1 MRKLETMF
9 LHLLEVLAFILIVG
23 VLPFSGKAEASSPPY
38 GRITRFYVG
47 GEDRFRYMVE
57 RTEFPAD
64 STVCYR
70 PVETG
75 GGGTLACTYN
85 PAAFRR

>member
-1 MRKLETMF
+1 MQKLGMLF
-9 LHLLEVLAFILIVG
+9 FCIIVVLLVG
-23 VLPFSGKAEASSPPY
+23 VLPFNRAKASVPPY
-38 GRITRFYVG
+38 GKIARFYVG
-47 GEDRFRYMVE
+47 SEDRFRYMVE

-70 PVETG
+70 PIETG
-75 GGGTLACTYN
+75 GGGTLACVYN